1 MSAPSKKT
9 QILAQIAA
17 IQSMEPGKLSK
28 YQHRGRPKDSA
39 AYYRL
44 QVWSDGKNHT
54 RYVRPEELP
63 ALQEAVDGHARFRDL
78 VEQYANVVIA
88 ETRQRLDD
96 PSKKKTLR
104 YTSHSR
110 TRSPE
115 PSSPS

>member
-1 MSAPSKKT
+1 
-9 QILAQIAA
+9 
-17 IQSMEPGKLSK
+17 MEPGKLSK

-39 AYYRL
+39 SYYRL